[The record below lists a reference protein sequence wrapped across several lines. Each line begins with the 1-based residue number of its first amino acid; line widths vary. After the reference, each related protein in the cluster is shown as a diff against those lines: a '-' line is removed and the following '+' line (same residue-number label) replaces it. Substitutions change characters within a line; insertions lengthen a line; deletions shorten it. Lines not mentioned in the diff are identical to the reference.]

1 TGLGIDGVI
10 GLNNKLGAHTTNR
23 LPSPSAPHGPAAP
36 RPAQTTCGAGA
47 CVGLTTPQDLWSVYQ
62 QPTDLSNPNADFGQG
77 QQMAVLGEGAVSGVL
92 SDLRGFEHEH
102 ALPQIPVTIHS
113 VGDDF
118 QDTSGNGE
126 WDIDMQ
132 ASTGMAPK
140 AFGETLYFAKDLT
153 DPSVLGDIAAWGSDP
168 NGPYQANASFGECEQ
183 DPTSPV
189 TGGGA
194 TVGPGGLAGT
204 AGIMFTQASE
214 NALQAAT
221 LQGKTLFSSTGDTGS
236 SCPVVVAAVIGAG
249 NGVLN
254 QGYPETNY
262 PASSPYATAVG
273 GTVLYST
280 PNAAATPADPQASN
294 ATRFQET
301 AWTFTGGGNTLYI
314 PEPDYQHGIPM
325 LDNQPCL
332 TQPDGTPYATPTACR
347 GIPDVTAQSG
357 DIVSNGYA
365 VTMSG
370 VNDQA
375 GGGTSLASPL
385 WVGMWTRIQAAAP
398 LLNGKYSLGFANCE
412 LYSIG
417 LDHNRDPND
426 FFDIGG
432 GPPGSPTTG
441 NGIYASLPRNP
452 LDASGWDYVSG
463 LGAPKVTNLGRD
475 LTADPTLGPRQPL
488 TPPPAHD
495 CGQPGLNPCSA
506 TCSTTSGLWSNSP
519 HTATDT
525 FGNRDPQ
532 LSLLR
537 GAMSTTTDG
546 KTLRLL
552 LTVTNLSQTVPT
564 GAGAAEWYMSWSY
577 QGTQY
582 FGNAELSAAPMS

>member
-1 TGLGIDGVI
+1 
-10 GLNNKLGAHTTNR
+10 
-23 LPSPSAPHGPAAP
+23 
-36 RPAQTTCGAGA
+36 
-47 CVGLTTPQDLWSVYQ
+47 
-62 QPTDLSNPNADFGQG
+62 
-77 QQMAVLGEGAVSGVL
+77 
-92 SDLRGFEHEH
+92 
-102 ALPQIPVTIHS
+102 
-113 VGDDF
+113 
-118 QDTSGNGE
+118 
-126 WDIDMQ
+126 
-132 ASTGMAPK
+132 
-140 AFGETLYFAKDLT
+140 
-153 DPSVLGDIAAWGSDP
+153 SVLGDISAWGSDP

-204 AGIMFTQASE
+204 AGIMFTHASE

-249 NGVLN
+249 NGLLN

-432 GPPGSPTTG
+432 GPPASPTTG
-441 NGIYASLPRNP
+441 NGYYTSLPRSP

-475 LTADPTLGPRQPL
+475 LTADPTLTPRQPL
-488 TPPPAHD
+488 T
-495 CGQPGLNPCSA
+495 
-506 TCSTTSGLWSNSP
+506 
-519 HTATDT
+519 
-525 FGNRDPQ
+525 
-532 LSLLR
+532 
-537 GAMSTTTDG
+537 
-546 KTLRLL
+546 
-552 LTVTNLSQTVPT
+552 
-564 GAGAAEWYMSWSY
+564 
-577 QGTQY
+577 
-582 FGNAELSAAPMS
+582 